1 MPSESAALATLRPEL
16 AGSFMEYELAM
27 LTQGFIAAE
36 VLPTIEVQ
44 KQTGIFG
51 KIPIEQLLKN
61 RTTLRAPG
69 AGYSRSGFTFTSDS
83 FICDENGAEE
93 VVDDRQAAQ
102 YADFFTAELI
112 SAARARNDVLLNAEK
127 RAAALIF
134 NATTWT
140 SDTTAVTN
148 EWDDTVNA
156 TPRKDVKTAMLAVWA
171 KSGLW
176 PNAMIINHIVL
187 EHLKDSQE
195 ILNRSK
201 SAGFDDPSAGAI
213 TEATIANAL
222 GIGRLIVA
230 GSPKNTAIEGQTIS
244 ISPVWDDEY
253 AMICRVA
260 TSQDIQEP
268 CIGRTFHWGEDG
280 SSIGGTVESYRE
292 EKIRSDVIRVR
303 HDVDEKVL
311 YVEAGHLLSNITS

>member
-27 LTQGFIAAE
+27 LSQGFIAAE

-69 AGYSRSGFTFTSDS
+69 SGYNRSEFTFTNDS
-83 FICDENGAEE
+83 FICEENGAEE
-93 VVDDRQAAQ
+93 VVDDRQSTM

-140 SDTTAVTN
+140 SNTTAVTN
-148 EWDDTVNA
+148 EWNDKVNA
-156 TPRKDVKTAMLAVWA
+156 TPRVDVLAAMISVWEA
-171 KSGLW
+171 SALW
-176 PNAMIINHIVL
+176 PNAMIINHLVF
-187 EHLKDSQE
+187 ERLKDSE
-195 ILNRSK
+195 ELLNRLK
-201 SAGFDDPSAGAI
+201 FAGFQDPDAGAI
-213 TEATIANAL
+213 DERVIAKAL
-222 GIGRLIVA
+222 GIGRVIVA
-230 GSPKNTAIEGQTIS
+230 GSPKNTAIEGQSIS
-244 ISPVWDDEY
+244 IASVWDDEY
-253 AMICRVA
+253 AMICKVA

-268 CIGRTFHWGEDG
+268 CIGRTFHWNEDG

-292 EKIRSDVIRVR
+292 EKIRGDVIRVR

>member
-1 MPSESAALATLRPEL
+1 MPSESSSLATLRPEL

-27 LTQGFIAAE
+27 LSQGFIAAE

-51 KIPIEQLLKN
+51 LIPIEQLLKN
-61 RTTLRAPG
+61 RVTTRAPG
-69 AGYSRSGFTFTSDS
+69 AGYSRSGFTFTNDS
-83 FICDENGAEE
+83 FTCEENGAEE
-93 VVDDRQAAQ
+93 VVDDRQATM

-140 SDTTAVTN
+140 SNTTAVTN
-148 EWDDTVNA
+148 EWDDKVNA
-156 TPRKDVKTAMLAVWA
+156 TPRVDVLAAMISVWEA
-171 KSGLW
+171 SALW
-176 PNAMIINHIVL
+176 PNAMIINHLVF
-187 EHLKDSQE
+187 ERLKDSAE
-195 ILNRSK
+195 ILSRLK
-201 SAGFDDPSAGAI
+201 FAGFQDPDAGAI
-213 TEATIANAL
+213 DERAIAKAL
-222 GIGRLIVA
+222 GIGRVIVA
-230 GSPKNTAIEGQTIS
+230 GSPKNTAIEGQSIS
-244 ISPVWDDEY
+244 IASVWDDEY
-253 AMICRVA
+253 AMICKVA

-268 CIGRTFHWGEDG
+268 CIGRTFHWAEDG

-292 EKIRSDVIRVR
+292 EKIRGDVIRVR